1 MIRGRATVKGSS
13 LIERVRILLVDDHP
27 IVREGLNVLL
37 AEQSDFKVVG
47 EVADPAR
54 ILPAVEALKPA
65 VVVLDLTLAGT
76 EVTPIL
82 RQLRERH
89 PQLRILVLSMHD
101 EMVYAERLLAMGANG
116 YLMKQEP
123 PAELLRALRRVA
135 AGEIYVSASVA
146 ERILARSRLA
156 RSTTS
161 SGSGALDALTDRERD
176 VLRLVGQGKTTH
188 EISVDLDVSPKTVD
202 SHRRNIREKLGLA
215 NPRELVR
222 YAVRWAGET
231 GREPPSR

>member
-1 MIRGRATVKGSS
+1 MVKGPS
-13 LIERVRILLVDDHP
+13 LSERVRILLVDDHP

-37 AEQSDFKVVG
+37 AEQSDFEVVG

-54 ILPAVEALKPA
+54 ILPAVEVLKPA
-65 VVVLDLTLAGT
+65 VVVLDLSLAGT
-76 EVTPIL
+76 EATPIL
-82 RQLRERH
+82 QQLRERH

-135 AGEIYVSASVA
+135 AGDIYVSAPVA
-146 ERILARSRLA
+146 ARALARSRLA
-156 RSTTS
+156 RPVTG
-161 SGSGALDALTDRERD
+161 SGSGALDALTERERD

-188 EISVDLDVSPKTVD
+188 EISAVLEVSPKTVD

-222 YAVRWAGET
+222 YAMRWAAEV
-231 GREPPSR
+231 GRQSSAR